1 MDLRQERR
9 PSFKNVMG
17 EEEDYDNE
25 DECFLS
31 RPDHADKNED
41 GEEPCVILAGSVN
54 EESDSENT
62 EDGEDDVGEGMTKGE
77 VGVSEQDFEGEHEEH
92 GEGDQGEGVE
102 EGEDEGVH
110 ELD

>member
-1 MDLRQERR
+1 M
-9 PSFKNVMG
+9 
-17 EEEDYDNE
+17 
-25 DECFLS
+25 
-31 RPDHADKNED
+31 
-41 GEEPCVILAGSVN
+41 N

-102 EGEDEGVH
+102 EGEDGGVH
-110 ELD
+110 ELDEQHVGVQECVRGLVYEQKRALLITEQSCRD

>member
-1 MDLRQERR
+1 ML
-9 PSFKNVMG
+9 F
-17 EEEDYDNE
+17 
-25 DECFLS
+25 S
-31 RPDHADKNED
+31 RPGHADKNKD

-77 VGVSEQDFEGEHEEH
+77 VWVSEQDFEGEHEEH

-102 EGEDEGVH
+102 EGEDVNVH
-110 ELD
+110 ELDEQHVGVQECVGGLCMSRRELC